1 MSHILGL
8 YRLQQADSHIDQ
20 TNARLAE
27 IRAVLE
33 NNSAMQAAQSN
44 LAQARENLQKAEKK
58 LRECEAN
65 SQSQQIKLEQVE
77 SSLYS
82 GKVQNPKELQ
92 DLQNELAALKR
103 HLVTLEDRQLE
114 AMLAL
119 EEARDSQQ
127 QAEKKLREIEAQIIS
142 QNASLLGER
151 EQLNSAHENLQAER
165 AATYNT
171 IPTDLITKYENLRQ
185 KRRGLAVATISD
197 NTCDACGAGLTP
209 GMAQTVRMA
218 AQLIECPSCGRFLFQ
233 N

>member
-20 TNARLAE
+20 TNMRLAE

-33 NNSAMQAAQSN
+33 NNSAMQAAQNN
-44 LAQARENLQKAEKK
+44 LAQARENLQKTEKI

-65 SQSQQIKLEQVE
+65 SQAQRIKLEQVE

-92 DLQNELAALKR
+92 DLQNDLAALKR
-103 HLVTLEDRQLE
+103 HLATLEDRQLE
-114 AMLAL
+114 AMLAI
-119 EEARDSQQ
+119 EEARETNQ
-127 QAEKKLREIEAQIIS
+127 QAEKNLRETEARLIS
-142 QNASLLGER
+142 QNASLASER
-151 EQLNSAHENLQAER
+151 DHLRGALENLQAER

-171 IPTDLITKYENLRQ
+171 IPTDLITKYETLRQ

-197 NTCDACGAGLTP
+197 NACDACGAGLTP

>member
-20 TNARLAE
+20 TNMRLAE

-33 NNSAMQAAQSN
+33 NNSAMQAAQN
-44 LAQARENLQKAEKK
+44 HLAQAREYLQKTEKN

-65 SQSQQIKLEQVE
+65 SQAQRIKLEQVE

-92 DLQNELAALKR
+92 DLQNDLAALKR
-103 HLVTLEDRQLE
+103 RLATLEDLQLE

-119 EEARDSQQ
+119 EEARESHQH
-127 QAEKKLREIEAQIIS
+127 AEKNLRETEARLIS
-142 QNASLLGER
+142 QNASLVSER
-151 EQLNSAHENLQAER
+151 DHLRGALENLQAER

-197 NTCDACGAGLTP
+197 NACDACGAGLTP